1 MTRLVARYWI
11 AQAARPRRSGNERR
25 AMAQQGQG
33 FDLSNVSTPD
43 KIILGGTIGFVIWS
57 FLPVWYSCCTALGV
71 TETTDRLTGFHGTLV
86 LSWFLALLAIVEI
99 IVTKVIGTELKMPVQ
114 RGMLH
119 IAIAGLALLFTL
131 LGLVLKPSVPGFTT
145 SVSWGF
151 FVGLALNLVWA
162 YGAYMLYSEP
172 ASTHSPPP
180 SGTNFG

>member
-1 MTRLVARYWI
+1 
-11 AQAARPRRSGNERR
+11 
-25 AMAQQGQG
+25 
-33 FDLSNVSTPD
+33 
-43 KIILGGTIGFVIWS
+43 
-57 FLPVWYSCCTALGV
+57 
-71 TETTDRLTGFHGTLV
+71 LV

-131 LGLVLKPSVPGFTT
+131 LGLVAKPTAASL
-145 SVSWGF
+145 SWGI

>member
-1 MTRLVARYWI
+1 
-11 AQAARPRRSGNERR
+11 
-25 AMAQQGQG
+25 MAQQRQG
-33 FDLSNVSTPD
+33 VDLSNVSTAD

-71 TETTDRLTGFHGTLV
+71 TVTTDRLTAFHGTLL
-86 LSWFLALLAIVEI
+86 LSWFLALVAIAEI
-99 IVTKVIGTELKMPVQ
+99 VVTKVIGTDVRLPVQ

-119 IAIAGLALLFTL
+119 IAVAGLALLFTL
-131 LGLVLKPSVPGFTT
+131 IGLVLKPSEPGLST

-172 ASTHSPPP
+172 ASTHSPPS
-180 SGTNFG
+180 SGTGLG